1 MEREIDL
8 DKVLCL
14 RLTRMAKTLVREAAL
29 EVGLERACAAM
40 AALDGEVG
48 AGSAVATYPVISTV
62 SSALPAH
69 KR

>member
-1 MEREIDL
+1 VEREIDL

-29 EVGLERACAAM
+29 DVGLERASAAM
-40 AALDGEVG
+40 AALDGE
-48 AGSAVATYPVISTV
+48 AGPSSPVAVYPVNSTV